1 MVGMSGGEDVVVTVG
16 SLQSDQGKVACAI
29 YSEKFAD
36 SFPGMEATQRL
47 FVPIKGNTA
56 TCRFSDLKQGLYAVA
71 AFHDENDNG
80 KLDTNWLGIPVE
92 GSGAS
97 NGAKGYMGPPKFA
110 DAAFEYSG
118 GKHELKVDMEYWQGF
133 Y

>member
-1 MVGMSGGEDVVVTVG
+1 MSNDGDVVVTVQA
-16 SLQSDQGKVACAI
+16 LQNDQGKVACAI
-29 YSEKFAD
+29 YSTEYA
-36 SFPGMEATQRL
+36 STFPGLEATQRM
-47 FVPIKGNTA
+47 FVPIKDKTA
-56 TCRFSDLKQGLYAVA
+56 TCRFSDLRNGLYAVA

-80 KLDTNWLGIPVE
+80 KLDVNWLGIPVE

-110 DAAFEYSG
+110 DAQFQYSG
-118 GKHELKVDMEYWQGF
+118 GKHELKVEMEYWQGF